1 MPLTWTLTELTPSAF
16 GLKKL
21 ARNHTIH
28 VVLVEDVS
36 VITGPKCNKDTI
48 CNNIWTQLIDATR
61 RLLSYDDLFIITLSF
76 LTRWLG
82 NFAKNHRYPFAMIW
96 NTSISLLV
104 NIFLRN
110 KRISRSYCLK
120 KMTSSLAHNFLM
132 KFLVSAFIDH
142 DKRHGPRNLYMVNGE
157 VRVVAA
163 AKSGGLGGVC
173 S

>member
-1 MPLTWTLTELTPSAF
+1 MPLTSTLTELTPSAF

-61 RLLSYDDLFIITLSF
+61 RSLSYDDLFIITLSF

-82 NFAKNHRYPFAMIW
+82 NFAKNHRYPFAMI
-96 NTSISLLV
+96 
-104 NIFLRN
+104 
-110 KRISRSYCLK
+110 
-120 KMTSSLAHNFLM
+120 
-132 KFLVSAFIDH
+132 
-142 DKRHGPRNLYMVNGE
+142 
-157 VRVVAA
+157 
-163 AKSGGLGGVC
+163 
-173 S
+173 